1 MAGAASADGA
11 EGVMTTTKTKTAT
24 PSDEPDAELL
34 ALEAEIIYEHAAW
47 KAGKVK
53 DGETDEYGERV
64 CEMELRLA
72 GMPVHTLS
80 GVAAKLR
87 HLRCLLVDDG
97 TLRTHDIVLVETALA
112 AVEQANEAGGAS

>member
-1 MAGAASADGA
+1 
-11 EGVMTTTKTKTAT
+11 MTTTKTKTAT

-53 DGETDEYGERV
+53 DGEGERV

-97 TLRTHDIVLVETALA
+97 TVRTDDIVLVETALA
-112 AVEQANEAGGAS
+112 AVEQANKAGGAS